1 MNNITVKS
9 LIQSNYPTLHQAEK
23 KVADYILS
31 HAHEVVNYS
40 VTELS
45 EKSHASEATIVRTCK
60 KLGYQGYYHLKIALA
75 KEVINPDNS
84 YPDNTD
90 FTDITSLA
98 TFLLKKQA
106 EDLIQSTQFF
116 NAEVLESIL
125 KLLANCDT
133 IFFFA
138 AGNSNPL
145 AVYGAYKFSQLG
157 LKTVVH
163 VSPEMQINA
172 AYSMGKRDLAI
183 GISNSGSTNL
193 ITILNLRYQNSPPIN
208 SIPRSAI
215 KSSLKPSTPLAFRQ
229 WALLICWCC
238 CLCIKTRRIT
248 RNTAPV
254 KSFSAPV
261 SRGKRSSFHPLC
273 RFSCSV
279 AHAPAPGHFPA

>member
-9 LIQSNYPTLHQAEK
+9 LIQNNYPTLHQAEK

-84 YPDNTD
+84 YPENTD
-90 FTDITSLA
+90 FSDITSLA

-193 ITILNLRYQNSPPIN
+193 MVDIFKVVKERGAKSVCITNY
-208 SIPRSAI
+208 I
-215 KSSLKPSTPLAFRQ
+215 KSPLSKLSTHQL
-229 WALLICWCC
+229 
-238 CLCIKTRRIT
+238 
-248 RNTAPV
+248 NTA
-254 KSFSAPV
+254 V
-261 SRGKRSSFHPLC
+261 SDKIFFEAFDSTRVPAMGVIDMLVLLFMYKNKAHYEKYRTREEFLGS
-273 RFSCSV
+273 RFK
-279 AHAPAPGHFPA
+279 G

>member
-84 YPDNTD
+84 YPENTD
-90 FTDITSLA
+90 FSDITSLA

-193 ITILNLRYQNSPPIN
+193 MVDI
-208 SIPRSAI
+208 
-215 KSSLKPSTPLAFRQ
+215 
-229 WALLICWCC
+229 
-238 CLCIKTRRIT
+238 
-248 RNTAPV
+248 
-254 KSFSAPV
+254 
-261 SRGKRSSFHPLC
+261 
-273 RFSCSV
+273 
-279 AHAPAPGHFPA
+279 